1 MEEVL
6 LFGGAFNPVSK
17 AHLQASYLA
26 MNSLGMKHV
35 IFMPSKSKYI
45 LENEKKNFSFSGE
58 DRLAMLKKLKEKNE
72 WMIVSDYELKSEEQP
87 RTYFTLKYL
96 LQKGYKAK
104 LLFGSDWLLNLKTKW
119 KYVDEIG
126 EEFSFVVMRRNGDNL
141 DEIFDSDPYLKE
153 RKKYF
158 TFIESDDE
166 LQYISSS
173 SIRELL
179 KNNKLEEAKKYLPDV
194 IYEYLSKEKLNYGE
208 HMD

>member
-1 MEEVL
+1 
-6 LFGGAFNPVSK
+6 
-17 AHLQASYLA
+17 
-26 MNSLGMKHV
+26 
-35 IFMPSKSKYI
+35 MPSKSKYI
-45 LENEKKNFSFSGE
+45 LENEKKNFSFSGK

-72 WMIVSDYELKSEEQP
+72 WMIVSDYELKSDEQP

-96 LQKGYKAK
+96 LQKRYKAK

-141 DEIFDSDPYLKE
+141 DEIFNSDPYLKE

-166 LQYISSS
+166 LQNISSS